1 MNAITTASAAS
12 APTSTIVAID
22 LGKYKSVV
30 CILHSGKLGRMS
42 LCHLRH
48 ITS

>member
-12 APTSTIVAID
+12 APTNTIVAID

-30 CILHSGKLGRMS
+30 CIQENSGECRFA
-42 LCHLRH
+42 
-48 ITS
+48 TFDT